1 MADDLRVPSAAELAA
16 WGLDPA
22 WSTTVTF
29 PGADGSPVTWHVLDT
44 GPAPAGTVVCVHGNP
59 TWGYT
64 WRHVLAALAGTW
76 RVIAVDQTGM
86 GYSERG
92 RPRRLAQRIDEL
104 VTFCATHAP
113 GPVVLVAHDW
123 GGPVAVGAAERLE
136 VEALMLC
143 NTAVAKPDTVRVPP
157 LIAAARS
164 ALDLTCRR
172 TPTFVAGTARM
183 TVPEH
188 RPALRAPYA
197 AADRREAVRD
207 FVADIPL
214 GPDDPSFAALAEVA
228 ETFGALRCPLLLVWG
243 GRDPVFHDGFL
254 ADLRARAPRADVE
267 RYPDCGHLSPLDPRT
282 GPVVAAWL
290 TRTFPLADASTAV
303 SSAVPTDASTAVPP
317 DLAAAPPS
325 PLLAALAATP
335 GLVYSGPDGALRG
348 TDLAARS
355 DTAAAVLAAAGLCA
369 GDRVAVLVPPSGDLL
384 VTMAAIWKRG
394 AVAVVADASGGPAA
408 LRRLLRAQAPR
419 FAIGTATTLAVA
431 KAGAF
436 TPRARMAAF
445 TNLPGV
451 VDLRIAPPGAASAPA
466 APPVTADA
474 VAAIVHTSGA
484 TGPAK
489 AVRYTHG
496 ALGAQL
502 DAVRQIV
509 GDDGRAF
516 TSSFGPFMLLA
527 PLLGMPFVRVPVR
540 GDAPS
545 RFGFDELVRAA
556 ANGSLG
562 AAWLSP
568 ASARRIVATAAGR
581 TVPVGVVMLAGAPIG
596 PDLAAAV
603 AAVTGG
609 DVRAPY
615 GMTECLPVTDGTNP
629 AAIGPHGGTAT
640 GRPLRGATVEV
651 VALPGGET
659 AGAAPVWGELVVHAP
674 WMFDGYE
681 GAWAVNEGSALM
693 IDGRR
698 FHRTGDVGYVHD
710 GVVFH
715 LGRLAHVLTPG
726 SGPVASVAI
735 EAPVVQAVGVPV
747 AAVGVGPAG
756 AQVCVVVVEA
766 GDAPRSLHLA
776 DADRAAAVRAAT
788 PLPVAAVLT
797 GRLPVDHRHHSK
809 IDRVALGGAVARF
822 LAGR

>member
-1 MADDLRVPSAAELAA
+1 MADDLLVPSATQLTA

-92 RPRRLAQRIDEL
+92 RPRRLAERIDEL
-104 VTFCATHAP
+104 VSFCTTHVP

-123 GGPVAVGAAERLE
+123 GGPVAVGAAGRLD
-136 VEALMLC
+136 VDALVLC
-143 NTAVAKPDTVRVPP
+143 NTAVAKPDAVRVPP

-172 TPTFVAGTARM
+172 TPAFVAGTARM
-183 TVPEH
+183 TAPEH
-188 RPALRAPYA
+188 RSALRAPYA
-197 AADRREAVRD
+197 VADRREAVRD

-214 GPDDPSFAALAEVA
+214 GPDDPSFVALAGVA
-228 ETFGALRCPLLLVWG
+228 ETFGALGCPLLLVWG

-254 ADLRARAPRADVE
+254 ADLRARAPRAAVE

-282 GPVVAAWL
+282 GPVIAAWL
-290 TRTFPLADASTAV
+290 ARTFLSADAD
-303 SSAVPTDASTAVPP
+303 TDASTAVPP
-317 DLAAAPPS
+317 DLTAAPTS
-325 PLLAALAATP
+325 PLLDALAAVR
-335 GLVYSGPDGALRG
+335 GLVYSGPDGLLRG
-348 TDLAARS
+348 TDLATRS
-355 DTAAAVLAAAGLCA
+355 DVAAAALGAAGLRA

-384 VTMAAIWKRG
+384 VTVAAIWKRG

-408 LRRLLRAQAPR
+408 LRRLLRAQSPR
-419 FAIGTATTLAVA
+419 FVIGTATTLTVA
-431 KAGAF
+431 RVGAF

-445 TNLPGV
+445 TRLPGV
-451 VDLRIAPPGAASAPA
+451 VDLRSGLPGSATAPA

-509 GDDGRAF
+509 GDDDRAF

-545 RFGFDELVRAA
+545 RFGFDELLEAT
-556 ANGSLG
+556 ANGPLG

-581 TVPVGVVMLAGAPIG
+581 TVPAAMVMLAGAPIG
-596 PDLAAAV
+596 PDLAAAM
-603 AAVTGG
+603 AGVTGG

-615 GMTECLPVTDGTNP
+615 GMTECLPVTDGTDP
-629 AAIGPHGGTAT
+629 AAVGPHGGTAT
-640 GRPLRGATVEV
+640 GRPLRSCTVEV
-651 VALPGGET
+651 VALPGGE
-659 AGAAPVWGELVVHAP
+659 ASGAAPVWGELVVHAP

-681 GAWAVNEGSALM
+681 GAWAVNDASGLM
-693 IDGRR
+693 IDSRR

-710 GVVFH
+710 GIVFH
-715 LGRLAHVLTPG
+715 LGRLAHVLTLA

-735 EAPVVQAVGVPV
+735 EAPVAQVVGVPV
-747 AAVGVGPAG
+747 AAVGIGPAG
-756 AQVCVVVVEA
+756 AQVCVVVAEA
-766 GDAPRSLHLA
+766 ADAPRSLHLC
-776 DADRAAAVRAAT
+776 DAALAAAVRAAT
-788 PLPVAAVLT
+788 PVPVAAVLT

-809 IDRVALGGAVARF
+809 IDRVALGASATRF